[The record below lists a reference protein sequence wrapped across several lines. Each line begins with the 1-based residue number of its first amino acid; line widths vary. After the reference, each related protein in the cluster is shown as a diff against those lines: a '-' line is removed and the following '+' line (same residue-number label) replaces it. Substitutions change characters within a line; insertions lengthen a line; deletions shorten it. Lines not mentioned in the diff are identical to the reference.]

1 MLRII
6 FVLKAIFRSFEF
18 FSKKKR
24 LYVTL
29 IAALL
34 IAAALYNTHKQSLQL
49 YINDFE
55 TEEDIET
62 LNHTCGKLM
71 FLTDKHVTHGKKA
84 LFAYLPVGKY
94 PGVSLPLSISDW
106 SEYDVI
112 KIDVFNPNPPLTLCI
127 RIDDNLS
134 CGDYYSRFNSHLK
147 LSRGMNNI
155 SIKLSIVAQSPRKRH
170 MNMSQVKKIHF
181 FLIDTTRRYK
191 LYFDA
196 LRLERT
202 QR

>member
-6 FVLKAIFRSFEF
+6 FALKTIFRTLEF
-18 FSKKKR
+18 FRKKKR
-24 LYVTL
+24 LCVTL
-29 IAALL
+29 IAVLL
-34 IAAALYNTHKQSLQL
+34 IAAALCRIRKQSPKL

-55 TEEDIET
+55 KEKDLEA

-71 FLTDKHVTHGKKA
+71 FLSDKHVTHGQKS
-84 LFAYLPVGKY
+84 LFTYLPAGDY
-94 PGVSLPLSISDW
+94 PGVSLAPSISDW
-106 SEYDVI
+106 SGYDVI
-112 KIDVFNPNPPLTLCI
+112 KIDVFNPNPPLNLNI

-134 CGDYYSRFNSHLK
+134 CGDYHSRFNSELK

-155 SIKLSIVAQSPRKRH
+155 SIKLSVVTQSTRKRH
-170 MNMSQVKKIHF
+170 MNLSKIKRIHF
-181 FLIDTTRRYK
+181 FLISTTRKYK

-196 LRLERT
+196 LRLEKT